1 VFGLSRLEIEA
12 CGLLLLVAAV
22 LIWLGIHDAGVKREA
37 LAPVQAAVAA
47 ASAAQAAS
55 AARTV
60 ALQEG
65 NLHVAHEEVAAQ
77 AVQIADLR
85 GAVADAYRLRDAAV
99 RRAADAASTAA
110 ASGGAARGDAAPDV
124 VQWQRLYASALGAR
138 AEAESDAADLAAT
151 VAGLRTSG
159 ALCARDYDALK

>member
-1 VFGLSRLEIEA
+1 MFGLSRLEIEA
-12 CGLLLLVAAV
+12 CGLAIIVAAA

-55 AARTV
+55 AVRTA

-65 NLHVAHEEVAAQ
+65 NLRVAHEEVAAQ
-77 AVQIADLR
+77 AAQIADLR
-85 GAVADAYRLRDAAV
+85 GAVADAYRLRDAAI
-99 RRAADAASTAA
+99 RRAAAAKAA
-110 ASGGAARGDAAPDV
+110 GSAAGGAAGGDAAPDMV
-124 VQWQRLYASALGAR
+124 PWGLYASALDAHAG
-138 AEAESDAADLAAT
+138 AESDAADLAAV

-159 ALCARDYDALK
+159 GLCARDYDALK